1 MVRAFKTVVLMAL
14 LASCRVDAQMSP
26 ASSLPAIGGAPAEAG
41 QQASNVLVLG
51 TSTGVVYDSN
61 ALNSEPPVSDVQYT
75 LYPLVG
81 LRLARPRWDA
91 LISFVPG
98 FSYSTANL
106 PEYRAVSLKSNVWL
120 QYRLSDRLSV
130 EFANYL
136 VSSSNPFD
144 NFSTIANSG
153 ASTQTGSITNLNYL
167 PKTNESATT
176 DMTYSLSARTSLKIL
191 ASYNYFDYQ
200 NNPNLQSSAQLFQ
213 QSNSTQVSVG
223 LSRGL
228 SPRASE
234 SFEYAGQ
241 MIDGGQGRVKT
252 VGQSFQYAFQYN
264 PSSSL
269 RLSAAAGPEY
279 VRSTYSGIL
288 GRGGA
293 VNLDGQLTSGWTWT
307 GNFTVS
313 ERFGKNQI
321 SASASRQLSMGNQYQ
336 GNVQQSSVG
345 VGTVRQM
352 AHRTELG
359 LFGSYS
365 VNTPVFIGRNI
376 PRLSNN
382 YFSSGTTLSKTIADR
397 WTVSCSYWY
406 LFQNQPQSAVQLYS
420 GDHNRVAISLSYAIT
435 KALK

>member
-1 MVRAFKTVVLMAL
+1 
-14 LASCRVDAQMSP
+14 
-26 ASSLPAIGGAPAEAG
+26 LPAIGGAPAEAG

-61 ALNSEPPVSDVQYT
+61 ALNSQPPVSDVQYT
-75 LYPLVG
+75 FYPLVG

-91 LISFVPG
+91 LVSFVPG
-98 FSYSTANL
+98 FSYSTTNL
-106 PEYRAVSLKSNVWL
+106 PEYRAISLRSNVWL

-130 EFANYL
+130 DLTNYL

-144 NFSTIANSG
+144 SLSTIAG
-153 ASTQTGSITNLNYL
+153 TQTGGTVTNSATNFNYL
-167 PKTNESATT
+167 PKTNESVTANVA
-176 DMTYSLSARTSLKIL
+176 YSLSARTSIKVQ
-191 ASYNYFDYQ
+191 ASYNYLDYQ
-200 NNPNLQSSAQLFQ
+200 NNSNLPPSAQPFQ
-213 QSNSTQVSVG
+213 RSTSTQVSIG
-223 LSRGL
+223 LSHGL

-241 MIDGGQGRVKT
+241 LIDSGQGRVKT
-252 VGQSFQYAFQYN
+252 EGQSFQYAFQYN
-264 PSSSL
+264 PTSSL

-288 GRGGA
+288 GQGGA
-293 VNLDGQLTSGWTWT
+293 GNLDGQLTSGWTWT
-307 GNFTVS
+307 GNFTIK

-321 SASASRQLSMGNQYQ
+321 SAGASRQLSMGNQYQ

-345 VGTVRQM
+345 VEMVRQM
-352 AHRTELG
+352 AHRTELA

-382 YFSSGTTLSKTIADR
+382 YFSSGATISKTVAERWVIA
-397 WTVSCSYWY
+397 CSYWY

-420 GDHNRVAISLSYAIT
+420 GDHNRVALSLSYAIT
-435 KALK
+435 RALKQ